1 MFAPPHATCSVFIR
15 EHARRRARRPPL
27 LADVAQGRSPA
38 TAVRLAAFYGAVFA
52 VVGVQLPFWPVWLA
66 AQGLGAGEIGLVLA
80 ASFWPRVVTSLM
92 IPHHADRLGERRR
105 PMAALA
111 AITLAGVALVALADR
126 FWMFMGLSLVTGAAF
141 AAILPLGEALALQA
155 TRAQRL
161 SYGRVRLWGSIAFIV
176 AAIGAG
182 RALQASGPEIV
193 LPLLLLALGL
203 TVASCLALPDRP
215 RPPRGLPL
223 GLARL
228 LRQPGLVAFVLAAG
242 LIQASHV
249 VYYGFATLHWRAAG
263 HGEAVIGWLWAEGVL
278 AEVVLF
284 AFAGAVLRRLPP
296 LPLLAVAGG
305 LAALR
310 WAATALSSDLA
321 VLIAAQALHAASFG
335 AAHLATVHYLR
346 DQTPPALHAS
356 AQGFYA
362 AIGGALLSGLLTP
375 VAGWLY
381 GAAGGAAFWAMAV
394 VALLGT
400 VLVAAAR
407 SDRR

>member
-1 MFAPPHATCSVFIR
+1 M
-15 EHARRRARRPPL
+15 
-27 LADVAQGRSPA
+27 
-38 TAVRLAAFYGAVFA
+38 
-52 VVGVQLPFWPVWLA
+52 
-66 AQGLGAGEIGLVLA
+66 VL
-80 ASFWPRVVTSLM
+80 
-92 IPHHADRLGERRR
+92 
-105 PMAALA
+105 LA
-111 AITLAGVALVALADR
+111 AITLVGMALFALADR
-126 FWMFMGLSLVTGAAF
+126 FWMLMGLSLVTGATF

-215 RPPRGLPL
+215 RAPRGLPL

-305 LAALR
+305 LATLR
-310 WAATALSSDLA
+310 WAATALSSDLV
-321 VLIAAQALHAASFG
+321 VLLAAQALHAASFG

>member
-1 MFAPPHATCSVFIR
+1 VDQGD
-15 EHARRRARRPPL
+15 RPS
-27 LADVAQGRSPA
+27 LAL
-38 TAVRLAAFYGAVFA
+38 AVRLAAFYGAVFA

-66 AQGLGAGEIGLVLA
+66 AQGLSAGEIGLVLA
-80 ASFWPRVVTSLM
+80 ASLWPRVITSLM

-111 AITLAGVALVALADR
+111 VITLIGVALFALADR
-126 FWMFMGLSLVTGAAF
+126 FWMFLGLSLVTGAAF

-155 TRAQRL
+155 THEQRL
-161 SYGRVRLWGSIAFIV
+161 SYGRVRLWGSITFIV

-182 RALQASGPEIV
+182 RALQAAGPEIV

-203 TVASCLALPDRP
+203 TVAACLALPERP
-215 RPPRGLPL
+215 RPPRAGLPL
-223 GLARL
+223 GLVRL

-263 HGEAVIGWLWAEGVL
+263 HGEAAIGWLWAEGVL

-284 AFAGAVLRRLPP
+284 ACAGAVLRRLPP
-296 LPLLAVAGG
+296 LPLLALAGG
-305 LAALR
+305 LSVLR

-321 VLIAAQALHAASFG
+321 VLIPAQALHAASFG
-335 AAHLATVHYLR
+335 AAHLATVHHLHDR
-346 DQTPPALHAS
+346 TPPELHAS

-375 VAGWLY
+375 FAGWLY
-381 GAAGGAAFWAMAV
+381 GRAGGEAFWAMA
-394 VALLGT
+394 ALALAGT
-400 VLVAAAR
+400 VLVAASR